1 MWWKNQPEIWR
12 SRTICIILVSLSVYI
27 VGYICIHMYT
37 YVNICKYNYMY
48 VCIQHVSTIHVI
60 PCYIL
65 IPSDPKK
72 FGHLRTVTPVLTL
85 TSSHNGRWHNYK
97 FIQIIS
103 TIHMLIIISY
113 DIPIKISLKPSNISS
128 WYPQN
133 GESSWCLP
141 HHSHSIC
148 IYTSLSHSWMI
159 FAWTPRYISV
169 PDYRSLS
176 PCIPSISPCLSP
188 SIIFTAYIPIIF
200 PLYSHLFWL

>member
-1 MWWKNQPEIWR
+1 
-12 SRTICIILVSLSVYI
+12 
-27 VGYICIHMYT
+27 
-37 YVNICKYNYMY
+37 MY

-200 PLYSHLFWL
+200 PFILIVVSIRSWYSLATRRPLPLVSLAKILRVRIGSCGKKRLKRSTEWL